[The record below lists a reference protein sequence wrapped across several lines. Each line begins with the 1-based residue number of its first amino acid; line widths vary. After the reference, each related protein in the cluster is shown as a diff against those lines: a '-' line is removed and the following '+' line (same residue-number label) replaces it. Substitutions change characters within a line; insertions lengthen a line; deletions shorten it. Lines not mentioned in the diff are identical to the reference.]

1 MPVSKIEETKV
12 FLEESIEE
20 LRKVT
25 WPDQEQLR
33 SATIVVL
40 VFLGIVSAMIWSMDT
55 VVRWI
60 LDIVMGIFGA

>member
-1 MPVSKIEETKV
+1 MAVQKIQETKA

-25 WPDQEQLR
+25 WPDQEQLL
-33 SATIVVL
+33 SATRVVL
-40 VFLGIVSAMIWSMDT
+40 VFVAIISAMIWSMDT

-60 LDIVMGIFGA
+60 LDAIMGIFGA

>member
-1 MPVSKIEETKV
+1 MAVSKIEETKV

>member
-1 MPVSKIEETKV
+1 MAVSKIEETKL
-12 FLEESIEE
+12 FLEESVEE

-40 VFLGIVSAMIWSMDT
+40 VFLGIVSGMIWSMDT
-55 VVRWI
+55 VVRWVV
-60 LDIVMGIFGA
+60 DIIMGLFGA

>member
-1 MPVSKIEETKV
+1 MAVSKIEETKV

-55 VVRWI
+55 VVRWV

>member
-1 MPVSKIEETKV
+1 MAVSKIEETKV
-12 FLEESIEE
+12 FLEESVEE

-55 VVRWI
+55 VVRWL
-60 LDIVMGIFGA
+60 LDIIMGIFGA

>member
-1 MPVSKIEETKV
+1 MAVSKIEETKV
-12 FLEESIEE
+12 FLEESVEE

-55 VVRWI
+55 VVRWVVDLI
-60 LDIVMGIFGA
+60 MGIFGA

>member
-1 MPVSKIEETKV
+1 MAVSKIEETKV

-55 VVRWI
+55 VVRWV
-60 LDIVMGIFGA
+60 LDIVMGMFGA